1 MSAKSFKWIITIIAI
16 LLAVYALIPSVLD
29 GADGKLDRNV
39 ENFSGPVVDWFM
51 EGGKPLTLGLDLQ
64 GGLLLQY
71 GVLVDEAVQDK
82 LERMSDD
89 LQDRLRSENPGI
101 EVTAE
106 HPKDATY
113 VDIRFADASK
123 TSVIDDEFMSF
134 FPSMTQVDMGSGV
147 IRLTMTSDYIKETKE
162 FAVTQAIETIRERID
177 AIGVA
182 EPSVTRRGDNGIVV
196 QLPGLKSDDVDRAK
210 GLIGQTAQL
219 EFKMVDDEGTSAFFS
234 QFQAGLPAG
243 FDLRRISDG
252 NLSVTSNDK
261 DKLIEF
267 LESKID
273 SNHSIGV
280 EFNPIYEDPIEK
292 TGLDE
297 QASYWKSYYL
307 FRKVELTGEYIQ
319 DARVAMDPQLN
330 KPYVSLTF
338 DSRGAELFGNL
349 SANNVGKR
357 MAIMMGDEVQSA
369 PVFNEAIR
377 GGRAQITLGSMQGPA
392 QMQRDAQDLV
402 IVLRHGAL
410 PAPIEMQYQTVVG
423 PTLGADSI
431 RTSLN
436 ALGLGALM
444 VIILMS
450 IYYRGSGVISVVA
463 LFLNL
468 LFVTAALASLG
479 ATLTLPGI
487 AGIIL
492 TIGMAVDANVII
504 YERIREELH
513 RGFSPYDAV
522 RLGFGNALSAVIDGN
537 ITTAIAGL
545 VLLQYGTGPIKGFAV
560 TLLIGIASTLFC
572 AVVITRLIFDTF
584 GAGRSRDVESISI

>member
-1 MSAKSFKWIITIIAI
+1 MSAKTFKWIITIVAI
-16 LLAVYALIPSVLD
+16 LLAVYGLIPSVLD

-39 ENFSGPVVDWFM
+39 DNYNGQTVDWVM
-51 EGGKPLTLGLDLQ
+51 ENGKPLTLGLDLQ

-82 LERMSDD
+82 LERMSSDFEV
-89 LQDRLRSENPGI
+89 RLENENEGLD
-101 EVTAE
+101 VSTE
-106 HPKDATY
+106 HPKEANYIDIQFQDPSQ
-113 VDIRFADASK
+113 VDL
-123 TSVIDDEFMSF
+123 IDDEFISF
-134 FPSMTQVDMGSGV
+134 FPSLTQTDMGSGV
-147 IRLTMTSDYIKETKE
+147 VRMTMTDDYIKETKE

-177 AIGVA
+177 ALGVA
-182 EPSVTRRGDNGIVV
+182 EPSVTRRGENGIVV

-219 EFKMVDDEGTSAFFS
+219 EFKMVDDDGTNPFFS
-234 QFQAGLPAG
+234 QFQSGVPAG
-243 FDLRRISDG
+243 FDVRRIGDG

-261 DKLIEF
+261 EKLMAF

-273 SNHSIGV
+273 SNHAIGV
-280 EFNPIYEDPIEK
+280 QYNPIYADPIKK
-292 TGLDE
+292 TGLDK

-307 FRKVELTGEYIQ
+307 FRKVDLTGEFIQ
-319 DARVAMDPQLN
+319 DARVAMDPKFN

-338 DSRGAELFGNL
+338 DSRGAELFGDL
-349 SANNVGKR
+349 SANNIGKR

-431 RTSLN
+431 ATSLE
-436 ALGLGALM
+436 ALAVGGLLVILLM
-444 VIILMS
+444 GL
-450 IYYRGSGVISVVA
+450 YYRGSGVISIIV

-468 LFVTAALASLG
+468 LFITAALASLG

-487 AGIIL
+487 AGVIL

-513 RGFSPYDAV
+513 RGFAPYEAV
-522 RLGFGNALSAVIDGN
+522 RLGFDNALSAVIDGN
-537 ITTAIAGL
+537 VTTAIAGL

-560 TLLIGIASTLFC
+560 TLLIGIASTLFT
-572 AVVITRLIFDTF
+572 AVIITRLFFDTF
-584 GAGRSRDVESISI
+584 GAGRSQDVESISI

>member
-1 MSAKSFKWIITIIAI
+1 MSAKTLKWIFTIFAI
-16 LLAVYALIPSVLD
+16 LLALYALIPSVLD

-39 ENFSGPVVDWFM
+39 ENFDGPAVDWIM
-51 EGGKPLTLGLDLQ
+51 ENGKPLTLGLDLQ

-89 LQDRLRSENPGI
+89 LQARLRSENAGL
-101 EVTAE
+101 EVSAE
-106 HPKDATY
+106 HPKDALY
-113 VDIRFADASK
+113 VDIRFADPTK
-123 TSVIDDEFMSF
+123 TNVINDEFMSF
-134 FPSMTQVDMGSGV
+134 FPSMKQVDMGSGV
-147 IRLTMTSDYIKETKE
+147 IRLTMTGDYIKETKE

-210 GLIGQTAQL
+210 GLIGQSAQL

-273 SNHSIGV
+273 SNHAIGV
-280 EFNPIYEDPIEK
+280 EFNPIYENAVEK
-292 TGLDE
+292 TGLDTE
-297 QASYWKSYYL
+297 ASYWKSYYL

-431 RTSLN
+431 KTSLE
-436 ALGLGALM
+436 ALGFGALL

-513 RGFSPYDAV
+513 LGYSPYDAV
-522 RLGFGNALSAVIDGN
+522 RLGFGNALSPVIDGN

-560 TLLIGIASTLFC
+560 TLLIGIGSTLFC

-584 GAGRSRDVESISI
+584 GAGRSKDVESISI